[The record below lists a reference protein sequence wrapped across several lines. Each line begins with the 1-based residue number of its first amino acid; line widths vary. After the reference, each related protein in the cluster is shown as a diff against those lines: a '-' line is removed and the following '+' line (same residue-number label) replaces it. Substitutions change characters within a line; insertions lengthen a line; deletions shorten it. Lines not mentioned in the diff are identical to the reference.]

1 MNERNNEF
9 YEEPDAVFEP
19 IPYSRRFKRRMNRL
33 FREEVGSR
41 RIPHPE
47 VDNLWERMRSR
58 MVLFWRKKRNE

>member
-47 VDNLWERMRSR
+47 VDNL
-58 MVLFWRKKRNE
+58 